1 MKNSGFKT
9 IVFIIATGAVFELQ
23 LFYLGGAMIICCL
36 GLIATFMTD
45 EV

>member
-9 IVFIIATGAVFELQ
+9 IAFLIATGAVFELQ
-23 LFYLGGAMIICCL
+23 LFYLGGAMVICCI

-45 EV
+45 GV